1 MLVDSYVTV
10 LVKKRAKVLIINQLT
25 NRTFGNTAKK
35 YLSRVKIELNQ
46 TLTNKT
52 VTMSEKNRSTEYSTF
67 SWMQKLDIPSIGF
80 HLEAPTYK
88 EITKIIFKMKL
99 SASPCPLDQVSIIVL
114 KKCPYLRTYLWRI
127 ISALW
132 TRGDFPTLW
141 KRGITVLAYKNDSNK
156 GPSNFRPLTQQ
167 PVLSKVFTSIL
178 RNRIYDFSYK
188 NKCIESNLQKGFW
201 DDISGCIE
209 HTETL
214 THINHARKKQRS
226 LIITLLDLK
235 NALGEVSHDLLLSVL
250 KYQKVLERN
259 LDTWVLRHS
268 GTWALE
274 ALEALYLS
282 NSVPTGEK
290 RKIK

>member
-1 MLVDSYVTV
+1 
-10 LVKKRAKVLIINQLT
+10 
-25 NRTFGNTAKK
+25 
-35 YLSRVKIELNQ
+35 
-46 TLTNKT
+46 
-52 VTMSEKNRSTEYSTF
+52 MSEKNRSTEYSTF

-156 GPSNFRPLTQQ
+156 GPSNFRPMTQQ

-178 RNRIYDFSYK
+178 RNRIYDFCYK
-188 NKCIESNLQKGFW
+188 NKSIESNLQKCFW

-209 HTETL
+209 QTETL
-214 THINHARKKQRS
+214 SHIINHARKKQRS

-250 KYQKVLERN
+250 KYHHIHDHIINLVKSLYTNYQLTIATDSYVTSPITVRRGVLQGDSLSPLLFN
-259 LDTWVLRHS
+259 LVVNTLINTIKQDNPNCMGYAPKHWMQFAYDT
-268 GTWALE
+268 ALVTS
-274 ALEALYLS
+274 LE
-282 NSVPTGEK
+282 
-290 RKIK
+290 